1 MELQQLPPAQDVT
14 DYLKAL
20 IDNLRSQR
28 NHILLFAS
36 FSVAAI
42 AVLINKV
49 VFPDPTFWLTP
60 RERLLLSI
68 SFVGFCISAACYARW
83 LVHLTRLEIQA
94 VDLILTRDVAGVR
107 KTHHPGNAFWA
118 RHRRV
123 LLIGN
128 SAIYAAIGAAVLVA
142 VTRLL
147 LGTTH

>member
-1 MELQQLPPAQDVT
+1 MELQQPAPAQDVT

-42 AVLINKV
+42 AALINKV
-49 VFPDPTFWLTP
+49 VFPEPTFWLSPT
-60 RERLLLSI
+60 ERLLLSI
-68 SFVGFCISAACYARW
+68 SFVGFCTSAACYARW

-94 VDLILTRDVAGVR
+94 IDLLLTQDIVEVR
-107 KTHHPGNAFWA
+107 KTHHPGNVFWL
-118 RHRRV
+118 RHRWV
-123 LLIGN
+123 LLVGN
-128 SAIYAAIGAAVLVA
+128 SAIYAAIGAAALVG